1 MAKKK
6 CDKNEIIVRYGWVE
20 EVGNYCLFED
30 NKLVEPIQQLQVR
43 HLNIIKRKL
52 ICLNF
57 LLNFLLILS
66 FLIYNYLNCF
76 L

>member
-66 FLIYNYLNCF
+66 FLIYNYLNYF